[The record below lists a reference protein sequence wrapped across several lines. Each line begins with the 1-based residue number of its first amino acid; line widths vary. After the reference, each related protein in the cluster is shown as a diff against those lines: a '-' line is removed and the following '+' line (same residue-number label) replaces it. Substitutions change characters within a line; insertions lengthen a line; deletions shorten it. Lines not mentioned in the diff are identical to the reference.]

1 MYTSNSNSS
10 YRVLLSIQ
18 SFDSNILDQSCRI
31 IHSIATQNQV
41 LISGPVSLPTK
52 RRLFT
57 VLRSPHIDKKSRE
70 QFQISKHMRFF
81 TFQLKNPS
89 GNLQRKTQDI
99 FDINQLLASLYTQHP
114 HIFFG
119 LNFKVEFQINETLQI
134 PMNT

>member
-1 MYTSNSNSS
+1 MYTSNSKKL

-18 SFDSNILDQSCRI
+18 SFDSSLLDQSCRI
-31 IHSIATQNQV
+31 IHSIATQDQI

-89 GNLQRKTQDI
+89 GDLQNNTRGI
-99 FDINQLLASLYTQHP
+99 FHINQLLASLYTQHP

-134 PMNT
+134 SINT